1 MERLKELVEKLNQ
14 QVNSSVPKEEILE
27 TVLDITRKICLSDGI
42 NKELTAVV
50 TPVAQTQTKEMKD
63 PVREPVSLNEKL
75 KSGANDIS
83 EKLIHGAIGSLSEVI
98 GVNQRFIFT
107 HVFFN
112 GEKEYF
118 DKVTSILDKASS
130 FEEANQLFRNILPP
144 EVLNN
149 NPDTTD
155 QFIELLNRRFPSK

>member
-50 TPVAQTQTKEMKD
+50 TPVAQTQTKEKKD

>member
-50 TPVAQTQTKEMKD
+50 TPVAETQTKEKKD
-63 PVREPVSLNEKL
+63 PVKEPVSLNEKL

>member
-1 MERLKELVEKLNQ
+1 
-14 QVNSSVPKEEILE
+14 VNSSVPKEEILE

-50 TPVAQTQTKEMKD
+50 TPVAQTQTKEKKD

>member
-50 TPVAQTQTKEMKD
+50 TPVAETQTKEKKD
-63 PVREPVSLNEKL
+63 PVKEPVSLNEKL

-130 FEEANQLFRNILPP
+130 FEEANKLFRNILPP

>member
-27 TVLDITRKICLSDGI
+27 TVLNITREICLSDGK
-42 NKELTAVV
+42 NKELIDEVK
-50 TPVAQTQTKEMKD
+50 PVEKTQIKEKKD
-63 PVREPVSLNEKL
+63 PVKEPVSLNEKL

-130 FEEANQLFRNILPP
+130 FEEENQLFRNILPP

>member
-1 MERLKELVEKLNQ
+1 MERLKQLVEKLNQ
-14 QVNSSVPKEEILE
+14 QMNSSVAKAEILE
-27 TVLDITRKICLSDGI
+27 TVLGITREICLNDVETREI
-42 NKELTAVV
+42 KDVVNPVEKTQIKEKKELI
-50 TPVAQTQTKEMKD
+50 E
-63 PVREPVSLNEKL
+63 EPVSLNEKL
-75 KSGANDIS
+75 KTGGNDIS
-83 EKLIHGAIGSLSEVI
+83 EKLIHSAIDSLNEVI

-118 DKVTSILDKASS
+118 DKVTSILDKAGS

-144 EVLNN
+144 EVLSN

-155 QFIELLNRRFPSK
+155 QFIDLLKRRFSSK